1 MTDAK
6 NVVTGERLAAL
17 GLELPEVAVPVAAY
31 VPAVRIGN
39 LIFTSGQL
47 PMVNGALSATGKLG
61 AEISIEQGKELAQ
74 ICGLNALAA
83 IATLVDLDEVVQVV
97 KVLAFVA
104 SAPGFTTQAQVANG
118 ASELFGT
125 IFGDAGKH
133 ARSSV
138 GVAELPLG
146 APVEIEVVVAVRG

>member
-47 PMVNGALSATGKLG
+47 PMVDGALSATGKLG
-61 AEISIEQGKELAQ
+61 AEISTEQGKELAQ
-74 ICGLNALAA
+74 VCGLNALAA
-83 IATLVDLDEVVQVV
+83 IATLV
-97 KVLAFVA
+97 
-104 SAPGFTTQAQVANG
+104 
-118 ASELFGT
+118 
-125 IFGDAGKH
+125 
-133 ARSSV
+133 
-138 GVAELPLG
+138 
-146 APVEIEVVVAVRG
+146 